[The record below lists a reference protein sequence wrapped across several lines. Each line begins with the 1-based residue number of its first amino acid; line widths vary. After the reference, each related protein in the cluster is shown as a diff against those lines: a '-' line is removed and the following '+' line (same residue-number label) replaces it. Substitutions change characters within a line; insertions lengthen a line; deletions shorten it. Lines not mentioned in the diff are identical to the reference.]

1 MFSSRETDE
10 DPEDIFIESDFNHQ
24 LGAIGEMI
32 SLLKGQ
38 LVNILEENKDIEEKV
53 QAIVDENKALWK
65 RVEELEADNRKM
77 RKQLEQVEKDANDI
91 RDNLSDDVI
100 QLVGDMI
107 YNK

>member
-1 MFSSRETDE
+1 MLTELEKLVKRYLDKPWDWGVGGLSRNTSIT
-10 DPEDIFIESDFNHQ
+10 PEFVEP
-24 LGAIGEMI
+24 
-32 SLLKGQ
+32 
-38 LVNILEENKDIEEKV
+38 
-53 QAIVDENKALWK
+53 IVDENKALWK